1 MTNKIV
7 GDYARLSFPE
17 HYRKLEI
24 ARAGEIARAE
34 ELARI
39 EARREHE
46 TVPSHFR
53 KQSRANE
60 HKTLTAAQTRTK
72 KIRVWMLSQS
82 SRPDLA
88 TYRQAMDA
96 AKVLPPPACLHVG
109 KRSFEESTKVAA
121 LRHAISAEFSR
132 LWKTR

>member
-46 TVPSHFR
+46 TVP
-53 KQSRANE
+53 
-60 HKTLTAAQTRTK
+60 
-72 KIRVWMLSQS
+72 
-82 SRPDLA
+82 
-88 TYRQAMDA
+88 
-96 AKVLPPPACLHVG
+96 
-109 KRSFEESTKVAA
+109 
-121 LRHAISAEFSR
+121 AISGSNREPMN
-132 LWKTR
+132 TRR